1 MCDYSLEGYR
11 SQPAEAGERYQLE
24 RFTSGSMGFTVGGQC
39 NTAVCIPADAR
50 LILSGISEIVQRAFG
65 VGAIEEVSMT
75 RLERGPHKDAVF
87 FGNGRTVSLQSLNSG
102 LTAVVTALS
111 PDIGGTDRDR
121 ARPAPLQAAVRTI
134 DA

>member
-1 MCDYSLEGYR
+1 MCDYSLEVYR

-24 RFTSGSMGFTVGGQC
+24 RFASGSMGFTVGGQC

-50 LILSGISEIVQRAFG
+50 LILAGVSEIVQRAFG

-75 RLERGPHKDAVF
+75 RLERGPHKDAVAF
-87 FGNGRTVSLQSLNSG
+87 SNGKVVSLQSLNAG
-102 LTAVVTALS
+102 LTAIVTSLS
-111 PDIGGTDRDR
+111 PHLDDRRDEVASPVR
-121 ARPAPLQAAVRTI
+121 ASLI

>member
-1 MCDYSLEGYR
+1 MCDYSLEVYR

-24 RFTSGSMGFTVGGQC
+24 RFASGSMGFTVGGQC

-50 LILSGISEIVQRAFG
+50 MILGGVSEIVQRAFG

-75 RLERGPHKDAVF
+75 RLERGPHKDAVAF
-87 FGNGRTVSLQSLNSG
+87 ANGKVVSLQSLNAG

-111 PDIGGTDRDR
+111 PHIEDTYRET
-121 ARPAPLQAAVRTI
+121 AAPIISYLI
-134 DA
+134 DAD

>member
-1 MCDYSLEGYR
+1 MCDYSLEVYR

-24 RFTSGSMGFTVGGQC
+24 RFASGSMGFTVGGQC

-50 LILSGISEIVQRAFG
+50 LILAGVSEIVQRAFG

-75 RLERGPHKDAVF
+75 RLERGPHKDAVAF
-87 FGNGRTVSLQSLNSG
+87 SNGKVVSLQSLNAG
-102 LTAVVTALS
+102 LTAIVTSLS
-111 PDIGGTDRDR
+111 PHFDDSRDDVASPVR
-121 ARPAPLQAAVRTI
+121 ASLI

>member
-1 MCDYSLEGYR
+1 MCDYSLEVYR

-24 RFTSGSMGFTVGGQC
+24 RFASGSMGFTVGGEC

-50 LILSGISEIVQRAFG
+50 LILAGVSEIVQRAFG

-75 RLERGPHKDAVF
+75 RLERGPHKDAVAF
-87 FGNGRTVSLQSLNSG
+87 SNGKVVSLQSLNAG
-102 LTAVVTALS
+102 LTAIVTSLS
-111 PDIGGTDRDR
+111 PHLDDNRGETAAPVR
-121 ARPAPLQAAVRTI
+121 ASLI